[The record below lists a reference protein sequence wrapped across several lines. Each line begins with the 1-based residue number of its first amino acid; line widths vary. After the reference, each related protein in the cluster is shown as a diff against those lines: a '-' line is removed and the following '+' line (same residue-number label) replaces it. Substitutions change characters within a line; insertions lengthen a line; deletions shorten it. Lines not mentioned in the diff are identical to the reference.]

1 MTGPRATGPRG
12 DMTAV
17 RFLAQHLAVGLGAA
31 ALFGGLLILADIGGL
46 RQLAMADENG
56 WLYILLLFFGL
67 AVTFGSA
74 AMGVSVMNLGRER
87 DRR

>member
-1 MTGPRATGPRG
+1 MSQRHEKA
-12 DMTAV
+12 AI
-17 RFLAQHLAVGLGAA
+17 RFLLRHLLVGLGAA
-31 ALFGGLLILADIGGL
+31 AVFGGLLVAADVGGL
-46 RQLAMADENG
+46 RRLAAADEQG
-56 WLYILLLFFGL
+56 WLYLALLFFGL